1 MGWIIVKIIC
11 IEGVPYEWLESL
23 QVMHAHVFEGDDLP
37 VEKLERKKGLL
48 CLLAVDEQ
56 EVIGFKLGYTHPD
69 GVFYSWLGGVHEK
82 MRGQGIASQ
91 LMQCQHEKLRALGYE
106 SVRTYGRNTR
116 KAMLIANIKHD
127 FAIVST
133 FIDEKGRHK
142 IILEKSLV

>member
-1 MGWIIVKIIC
+1 
-11 IEGVPYEWLESL
+11 
-23 QVMHAHVFEGDDLP
+23 MHAHVFDGDDLP
-37 VEKLERKKGLL
+37 VEKLARKKGLL

-91 LMQCQHEKLRALGYE
+91 LMQCQHEKLRTLGYE

-116 KAMLIANIKHD
+116 KAMLIANIKHG
-127 FAIVST
+127 FSIVST

-142 IILEKSLV
+142 IIFEKSLV

>member
-1 MGWIIVKIIC
+1 MKIIC
-11 IEGVPYEWLESL
+11 IEGVPYEWLKSL
-23 QVMHAHVFEGDDLP
+23 QAMHAHVFDGDDLP

-91 LMQCQHEKLRALGYE
+91 LMQCQHEKLRTLGYE

-116 KAMLIANIKHD
+116 KAMLIANIKHG
-127 FAIVST
+127 FSIVST

-142 IILEKSLV
+142 IIFEKSLV